1 MKFFLIVFGLF
12 VVNTSVYSQTKL
24 KIENDFWLGKAIYQN
39 GVKIS
44 INDVQEIA
52 KNNLEIVEKLSLAQ
66 SNRTWGAIFGY
77 PGSIA
82 FGYTLGTSINKNIK
96 TNWTVGIIGVG
107 MMITGIILQGKGNK
121 QLKEAVEDYNLSI
134 NKSTTYFKPELHLS
148 TSENGVGLVLS
159 F

>member
-1 MKFFLIVFGLF
+1 MCYI
-12 VVNTSVYSQTKL
+12 
-24 KIENDFWLGKAIYQN
+24 
-39 GVKIS
+39 
-44 INDVQEIA
+44 
-52 KNNLEIVEKLSLAQ
+52 
-66 SNRTWGAIFGY
+66 GY
-77 PGSIA
+77 PGCLA
-82 FGYTLGTSINKNIK
+82 FGFTLSTSINKNIK

-107 MMITGIILQGKGNK
+107 MMITGIILQNKGNK